1 MIDWVRNSTKYP
13 SLKLKVVI
21 IRRLEIICWTFKT
34 TSAASRML
42 EPTLTRRMEKK
53 MRNLTR
59 DDRKTVF

>member
-34 TSAASRML
+34 TYKCGIKDVGANID
-42 EPTLTRRMEKK
+42 EKNGK
-53 MRNLTR
+53 ENEKPDEEMTE
-59 DDRKTVF
+59 K